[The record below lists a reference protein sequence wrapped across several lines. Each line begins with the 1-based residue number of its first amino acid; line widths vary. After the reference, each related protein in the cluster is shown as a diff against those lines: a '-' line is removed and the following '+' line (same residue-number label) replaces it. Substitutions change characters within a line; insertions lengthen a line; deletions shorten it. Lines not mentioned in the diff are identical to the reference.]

1 MNMLSEQS
9 DMIMIRRCDVIDETM
24 LGMLTELMLMMI
36 TINNHDKTVTGNDDV
51 DENNFTRHGDVDDV
65 DVDDHGKVLI

>member
-1 MNMLSEQS
+1 MNMLSEKS

-24 LGMLTELMLMMI
+24 LGMLTKLMLI